1 MSSKFYINYLPQY
14 IPILFTNYE
23 LKIWS
28 EDANWKS
35 TRITIETKEG
45 LWRATIK
52 KGNYQN
58 DLKRVSKY
66 LFNESNN

>member
-1 MSSKFYINYLPQY
+1 MRNIYIDYLPQY
-14 IPILFTNYE
+14 ISIPFTNYE

-35 TRITIETKEG
+35 TRITIETVEG

-52 KGNYQN
+52 KGNYTE
-58 DLKRVSKY
+58 DKKRISKY
-66 LFNESNN
+66 FLNEKK